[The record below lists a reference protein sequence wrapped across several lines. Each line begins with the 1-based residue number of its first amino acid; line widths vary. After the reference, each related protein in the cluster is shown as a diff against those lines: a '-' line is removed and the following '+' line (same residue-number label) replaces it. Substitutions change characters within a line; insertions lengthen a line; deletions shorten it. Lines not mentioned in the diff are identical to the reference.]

1 MVAMLILYCASREYH
16 FYRFKPEQLSLISVF
31 APAVHYERRVE
42 KELAKRKAPTE

>member
-1 MVAMLILYCASREYH
+1 MVAMLILYCA
-16 FYRFKPEQLSLISVF
+16 FYRFKPEQLSRISVF